1 MECKFWE
8 KCGAHKL
15 NKVSCFINESRK
27 VTFFENP
34 KRRINLRGTI
44 YSIPKAKYGS
54 NSKDLI
60 LREDEFMTG
69 EKMMKLKHLK
79 KEKRKEESE

>member
-15 NKVSCFINESRK
+15 NKVSRFINESRK

-44 YSIPKAKYGS
+44 YSISKAKYGS
-54 NSKDLI
+54 NSQGLI

-69 EKMMKLKHLK
+69 EKMMKLKHIK